1 MDGGGWCRGPGDRRG
16 PAGLGTGPAL
26 ARALVANL
34 PDDAVLF
41 VGSSN
46 SPRDL
51 DVAVTGR
58 AAGVTVVAGRGLAGI
73 DGCVSTAIGISLSDN
88 ASHAGKPRSHFA
100 LMGT

>member
-1 MDGGGWCRGPGDRRG
+1 MEAGGAVARAIAADPPAWG
-16 PAGLGTGPAL
+16 PARPGAGAGRQPPG
-26 ARALVANL
+26 RCR
-34 PDDAVLF
+34 PF